1 RAEAALKPPLC
12 GYKVPVMFDDSA
24 VFSQEEW
31 ENLED
36 WQKELYK
43 NVMKGNYE
51 YMISLG
57 KERFSS
63 AAARLPA
70 FQEPAAVPENGK
82 SRLVGGRALRW
93 ELHGESLPQRLARS
107 APCETMQ

>member
-1 RAEAALKPPLC
+1 MTQVSKMWSNAKSWMNAWFQ
-12 GYKVPVMFDDSA
+12 VPVMFDDNA

-57 KERFSS
+57 KERFS
-63 AAARLPA
+63 LIY
-70 FQEPAAVPENGK
+70 
-82 SRLVGGRALRW
+82 
-93 ELHGESLPQRLARS
+93 
-107 APCETMQ
+107 